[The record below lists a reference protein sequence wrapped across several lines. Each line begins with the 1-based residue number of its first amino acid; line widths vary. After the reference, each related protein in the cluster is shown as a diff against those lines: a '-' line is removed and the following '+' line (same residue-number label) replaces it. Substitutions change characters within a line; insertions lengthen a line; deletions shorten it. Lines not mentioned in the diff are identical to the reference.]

1 MNSWGET
8 GYQNT
13 VAGASL
19 DRRITFVRLT
29 YGHLTGAIGLF
40 VLLSY
45 LLLEAGLGERII
57 AMMGNNQATWL
68 LLLGGFMVLGYIA
81 TWMAQASKSLGTQYL
96 GLFMYTLG
104 WSVMFSPVIF
114 IVTTFPQ
121 FAGVLSQAAILTLS
135 TFAGLSAYVFL
146 SKKDFS
152 FLGPIL
158 AIVGICAFGIIILGV
173 LFGWTLG
180 LWFSVAMIL
189 FSAGAVLYSTS
200 KVIHEF
206 GTDQYVAAALELF
219 AAIALMFWYVLRLL
233 MALRR

>member
-1 MNSWGET
+1 MNSWGES
-8 GYQNT
+8 GYQPT
-13 VAGASL
+13 VAGATL

-29 YGHLTGAIGLF
+29 YGHLSGAIGLF
-40 VLLSY
+40 ILLSC
-45 LLLEAGLGERII
+45 LFLEGGLGERII
-57 AMMGNNQATWL
+57 AAMGNNRTTWL

-81 TWMAQASKSLGTQYL
+81 SWMAQSSKSLGTQYV
-96 GLFMYTLG
+96 GLFLYTLG

-114 IVTTFPQ
+114 IVTTFPEY
-121 FAGVLSQAAILTLS
+121 AGVLSQATILTLT
-135 TFAGLSAYVFL
+135 TFGGLTAYVFL

-158 AIVGICAFGIIILGV
+158 LIVGLAAFAIIVLGI

-189 FSAGAVLYSTS
+189 FSVGAVLYSTS

-206 GTDQYVAAALELF
+206 GTDQYVAAALQLF